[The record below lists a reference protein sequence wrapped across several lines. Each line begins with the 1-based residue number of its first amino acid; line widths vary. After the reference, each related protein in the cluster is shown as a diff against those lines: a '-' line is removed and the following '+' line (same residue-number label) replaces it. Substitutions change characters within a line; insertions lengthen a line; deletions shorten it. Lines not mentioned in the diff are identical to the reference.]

1 MSEREAC
8 RALGVNRGSHR
19 QPRKV
24 PADEAELTADIIRLA
39 SQYGRYGYKKVTA
52 LLRVEGWRVNHKR
65 VERIWRQEGLRVP
78 ERHKKRGR
86 LYLNDGSCIRLRSC
100 WKNHVWAYDFV
111 FARLM
116 DGTKIRFL
124 TVVDEYTRE
133 CLALHVAY
141 RLKSD
146 DVMEV
151 LTGLFIQ
158 RGIPDHIR
166 SDNGSEFT
174 ADAIRLWLENRIG
187 VKPLYISPG
196 SPWENGY
203 NESFNGKFRKEF
215 LDLEALSTLKEA
227 QVLAE
232 RWRHTYNHIRPHI
245 SLGYKPPAPL
255 AHTVP
260 DTLRRRAAMQG
271 ETAYAPLRQ
280 SLPAFDNAGKVP
292 ITGGLLNG
300 G

>member
-8 RALGVNRGSHR
+8 RALEANRGSYR
-19 QPRKV
+19 RPKKV
-24 PADEAELTADIIRLA
+24 AGDEAELTGDIIRLA
-39 SQYGRYGYKKVTA
+39 TQYGRYGYKKVTA
-52 LLRVEGWRVNHKR
+52 LLKVEGWSVNHKR

-100 WKNHVWAYDFV
+100 WPNHVWSYDFV

-124 TVVDEYTRE
+124 TVIDEYTRE
-133 CLALHVAY
+133 CLSLHVDY
-141 RLKSD
+141 RLRSD

-151 LTGLFIQ
+151 LTGLFIK

-174 ADAIRLWLENRIG
+174 APAIRLWLERQIG

-215 LDLEALSTLKEA
+215 LDLEGFYTLKEA
-227 QVLAE
+227 QVLAGQ
-232 RWRHTYNHIRPHI
+232 WRYLYNHIRPHI

-255 AHTVP
+255 AHTLP
-260 DTLRRRAAMQG
+260 DTLRHRATRGARSSATLQP
-271 ETAYAPLRQ
+271 A
-280 SLPAFDNAGKVP
+280 LPALYNAGKVP